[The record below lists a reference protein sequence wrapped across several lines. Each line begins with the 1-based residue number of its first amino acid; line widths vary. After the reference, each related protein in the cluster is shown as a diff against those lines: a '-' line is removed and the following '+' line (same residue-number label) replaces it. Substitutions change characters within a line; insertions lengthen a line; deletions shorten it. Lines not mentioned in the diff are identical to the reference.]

1 LELSEKIMNIIIDN
15 EKMKI
20 LRLQLS
26 AYETN
31 AYIVICRQ
39 TGKSALIDAPAG
51 APTLIKHLQGTTL
64 ECIFLTHSHI
74 DHIGGLK
81 ATREK
86 LPAALAVH
94 AADNQKWLPVP
105 PDLLLTDGDIVHI
118 GQINIK
124 AIYTPGHTP
133 GSMCFQ
139 IDDYLFSG
147 DTLFPGGP
155 GRTVGPDEFQQI
167 VKSITGKIF
176 PLADETRIFPG
187 HGDST
192 VLGKEKGEYAV
203 FASRPHGADL
213 SGDVT
218 WLTA

>member
-1 LELSEKIMNIIIDN
+1 MDIIIDN
-15 EKMKI
+15 SKMKI
-20 LRLQLS
+20 LRLELS
-26 AYETN
+26 TYATN
-31 AYIVICRQ
+31 SYIIICRK

-51 APTLIKHLQGTTL
+51 ARTILKYLKDTSL

-81 ATREK
+81 AIRDR

-94 AADNQKWLPVP
+94 TADNQKWLPVP
-105 PDLLLTDGDIVHI
+105 PDLLLSDGDIVHI
-118 GQINIK
+118 GQLNIK

-139 IDDYLFSG
+139 IDDYLFAG

-155 GRTVGPDEFQQI
+155 GRTVGPDEFRRI
-167 VKSITGKIF
+167 VKSITEKIF
-176 PLADETRIFPG
+176 PLPDAVKIYPG

-192 VLGKEKGEYAV
+192 VLGKSKGEYAV
-203 FASRPHGADL
+203 FSSRQHDANL
-213 SGDVT
+213 FGDVL
-218 WLTA
+218 WLTS